1 MWRRQVAQLKRMRH
15 VHVST
20 PVAELPEEATAVFGD
35 KCVCIFVYYCC
46 FCSCPADA
54 LLEYADYLDAR
65 RHENWKQTESSHA
78 F

>member
-1 MWRRQVAQLKRMRH
+1 MWRRQVAQLKRMQH
-15 VHVST
+15 VQIST
-20 PVAELPEEATAVFGD
+20 PVAEPPEEATKVFGD

-65 RHENWKQTESSHA
+65 RHAN
-78 F
+78 